1 MSYHSNN
8 SSSARRSS
16 VNRTQQ
22 QVQPTQAVQQPLASL
37 PIATQQQAVEATTEA
52 PLGYHYM
59 PDGTLMADSEME
71 VTKAGTTFY
80 NPYERDPVNVSN
92 VDNIGV
98 KKIVSAFVLDLSPL
112 PAKKVSRSFLIKGD
126 VGATFDLEIKNED
139 NYYYNFVTGAFQV
152 IKAGLYKEVVIAGG
166 FKGDISFP
174 EVTSNDQYNISL
186 SVDPLTTKHQSFKE
200 VRFEDGTLDIN
211 SSSGSNSLLMTK
223 VIYQYTDH
231 LLTISTYSPGGTVA
245 VAGQVN
251 STIALSKDSTAS
263 KQPFSVSCSVSG
275 DIPNA
280 TTCYTIVKQPTEYD
294 IIAFVQPVVG
304 SAPITISG
312 ENIYPA
318 VTGTDTVDG
327 AVSSGVKVVM
337 DTNVATKMKLGDRIT
352 GNAALNAATVTVVAL
367 NPDEDNPKEFSMS
380 EAIDLADGLALSFSN
395 QMNYRWP
402 INKFADVIT
411 DGMVVV
417 AGTSVTAGTFTGEY
431 EDATTIFPDTYEE
444 YKIIKKAISSI
455 DTLAKKPTIV
465 KGEITVQEGAVVF
478 DKQQELALAGTT
490 LKVGGYGTHQIK
502 SVYGYDLIFSDLAIT
517 LTPVTTTTT
526 AASAGGS
533 SANVVVA
540 SRTGILDD
548 VSTVSGIGINPRL
561 ANPIVDSGAGAVAGA
576 GTIVLDAAQS
586 LESGITLTFAN
597 AGLTATIT
605 GNIQVLKAGNAAQT
619 LRFDVDK
626 LLSVT

>member
-1 MSYHSNN
+1 M
-8 SSSARRSS
+8 AR
-16 VNRTQQ
+16 
-22 QVQPTQAVQQPLASL
+22 
-37 PIATQQQAVEATTEA
+37 
-52 PLGYHYM
+52 
-59 PDGTLMADSEME
+59 
-71 VTKAGTTFY
+71 TFY
-80 NPYERDPVNVSN
+80 NPYERDPVSTNTKAGFS
-92 VDNIGV
+92 
-98 KKIVSAFVLDLSPL
+98 KKIIRGINLDFSPL
-112 PAKKVSRSFLIKGD
+112 KAGKTSRAFSIYGDKG
-126 VGATFDLEIKNED
+126 AIFNLEIKNED
-139 NYYYNFVTGAFQV
+139 NHYYNFLTNSFQAV
-152 IKAGLYKEVVIAGG
+152 KAGLYNKSIVSSTFSGT
-166 FKGDISFP
+166 ISFP
-174 EVTSNDQYNISL
+174 EVTDDDQYDISL
-186 SVDPLTTKHQSFKE
+186 TADAATTRHVDYHE
-200 VRFEDGTLDIN
+200 VRFEDGGLDIN
-211 SSSGSNSLLMTK
+211 SSVGSNSLLVTK
-223 VIYQYTDH
+223 VIYQYTNH
-231 LLTISTYSPGGTVA
+231 LLTISTYSPSGNVA
-245 VAGQVN
+245 VVGQVN
-251 STIALSKDSTAS
+251 DTITLSKDSTAS
-263 KQPFSVSCSVSG
+263 KQPFSISCSVSA
-275 DIPNA
+275 DVPNA

-294 IIAFVQPVVG
+294 VIAFVEPVVG

-367 NPDEDNPKEFSMS
+367 NPDGDNPKEFSMS

-417 AGTSVTAGTFTGEY
+417 ADTSITAGTFTGKY
-431 EDATTIFPDTYEE
+431 EDAITIFPDTDEE
-444 YKIIKKAISSI
+444 YKIIKKAVSSI

-478 DKQQELALAGTT
+478 NKQQELAIAGTT
-490 LKVGGYGTHQIK
+490 LKVGGYGQEQI
-502 SVYGYDLIFSDLAIT
+502 SRIYGYDLIFSDLAIT

-586 LESGITLTFAN
+586 LESGVTLTFAN

-605 GNIQVLKAGNAAQT
+605 GSIQVLKAGNAAQA